1 MAHEKDQNFITEITN
16 VNHERLIGDETHLNQ
31 ILINLLSNAVKYT
44 QEGGTVCLR
53 FIGLAQHSNQFERIR
68 IEVEDNGYG
77 MSPEFLETIFDSFT
91 RAENSTT
98 NKVQGTGL
106 GMSITKSLVELMG
119 GTIEVESEE
128 GKGTLFRV
136 DLELRIPEEQAQGFF
151 WVQQG
156 IDRILAISYSERGR
170 DAAVH
175 LMEGTGVVVDTAAD
189 MHEAV
194 ALVQEA
200 GNENGYQLLMYKPG
214 KLDQGAID
222 EAESLRAI
230 INPLDGPAVPVLYVL
245 DNSFD
250 RDEQVELPL
259 RSGVLVHPFFLSTL
273 KQAIEDVSGVS
284 NAEAADHDKVLEG
297 KHFLAAED
305 NLMNASILEELL
317 DMEGATVEI
326 VENGQLCVERFE
338 ACEPG
343 EFDAILMDVQM
354 PIMNGHDASR
364 AIRSLSRPDAKTIPI
379 FAMTADAFV
388 EDEKAALAAGMNAH
402 VAKPIEVS
410 ELKRAVDQFV
420 EKGLS

>member
-1 MAHEKDQNFITEITN
+1 
-16 VNHERLIGDETHLNQ
+16 
-31 ILINLLSNAVKYT
+31 
-44 QEGGTVCLR
+44 
-53 FIGLAQHSNQFERIR
+53 
-68 IEVEDNGYG
+68 
-77 MSPEFLETIFDSFT
+77 
-91 RAENSTT
+91 
-98 NKVQGTGL
+98 
-106 GMSITKSLVELMG
+106 
-119 GTIEVESEE
+119 
-128 GKGTLFRV
+128 
-136 DLELRIPEEQAQGFF
+136 
-151 WVQQG
+151 
-156 IDRILAISYSERGR
+156 
-170 DAAVH
+170 
-175 LMEGTGVVVDTAAD
+175 
-189 MHEAV
+189 MHEAE

-200 GNENGYQLLMYKPG
+200 ANENGYQLLMYKPG

-230 INPLDGPAVPVLYVL
+230 INPLDGPVVPVLYVL

-250 RDEQVELPL
+250 RDEQVELPP

-273 KQAIEDVSGVS
+273 KQAIEGISGVS
-284 NAEAADHDKVLEG
+284 NVEAADHDKVLEG